1 MAEISSP
8 LLKRPLPC
16 QSSGKLKT
24 GLFCH
29 PYAASSLLTAAA
41 TTITTTADSLSLC
54 CYWECETR
62 TAKLGLTEFARELFT
77 EMPEKNLESWNF
89 VLSGEVILLFK
100 DMQRSDMKPDDCA
113 LVNVLS
119 ACAGVGACSHGRLLN
134 EGGEMF
140 HAMVS
145 DYEIQPAIEHYGC
158 MVDLLG
164 RFGFL
169 KEAEELVRE
178 IPVEDVPAIWESL
191 LSACR
196 NHNHVELA
204 KSIAT
209 KLLESNP
216 QEVRR
221 KMRIR
226 GD

>member
-1 MAEISSP
+1 MAAISSP
-8 LLKRPLPC
+8 SLKGPLPC
-16 QSSGKLKT
+16 QSSGKLNT

-29 PYAASSLLTAAA
+29 PNAASRLLTAAA
-41 TTITTTADSLSLC
+41 TTITTTADSLSYTRSIFYHTHQLNAYMYNTRIRANATSLC
-54 CYWECETR
+54 GCADKYT
-62 TAKLGLTEFARELFT
+62 FT
-77 EMPEKNLESWNF
+77 F
-89 VLSGEVILLFK
+89 ILK
-100 DMQRSDMKPDDCA
+100 ACAATGNVKQGQQRSDMKPDDCT

-119 ACAGVGACSHGRLLN
+119 ACSHGGLLN
-134 EGGEMF
+134 EGREMF

-169 KEAEELVRE
+169 NESEELVRE
-178 IPVEDVPAIWESL
+178 IPAEDAPAIWESL

-209 KLLESNP
+209 KLLESKP

-221 KMRIR
+221 KMRNQ
-226 GD
+226 G